1 MRRLS
6 RTIVGLSKSRAT
18 RPSPKTIRLYDKIL
32 DRAYYLSTHPD
43 VAAEGIDPLR
53 HFSENGAR
61 EGRSPHPLFDPVWYA
76 SIHPEAADDPL
87 GHFLSDRGGDP
98 HPLFDARW
106 YRDTYRDVVGS
117 NRDAFI
123 HYIEHG
129 AREGRDPHPLFDTA
143 WYVARHPEAR
153 RAPLVHYLSGRG
165 TWPHPL
171 FDDVWYR
178 EAHAKSVASGI
189 NPLAQYVAGGWR
201 EHNPNPFF
209 HLYWY
214 FDSVPELAGGAS
226 NPLIHYAR
234 TGEAAGL
241 RPHPLFDPDWYREQ
255 VAGADLRGEPLASP
269 LADFLH
275 RGGPAGLSS
284 HRLIDPAWYYDVN
297 SDVAEEN
304 VPAARH
310 YLVHGWIEGRNP
322 HPLFDIHHYRRTN
335 QDVAAAGLE
344 PLTHYVANGYREGRS
359 PHPLFDPRHYALHS
373 PDVIEAGRDPLVH
386 YLTYGAAEG
395 RDPNLFFDSAWYT
408 RQHESRLD
416 NGTINPLLH
425 YLSAGARESRDP
437 SPLVDREFYLAH
449 HQDVLH
455 AGVDPLTHYV
465 TGGHAEGRLPRP
477 PDRWSEVCAVTDIP
491 CEIRRDPPPLA
502 DRDVCFFVTYTPD
515 GRVHD
520 HTLAYLAALKAEGLT
535 VVVIVATD
543 GLSRPLPEALESLD
557 GLLVRINHGWDFAA
571 WAAAIATFPDVWKAR
586 SLILTNDSIY
596 GPVDRADFAR
606 VIERVRTSDADLVGL
621 TDSYQAR
628 PHLMSY
634 FIGLTRTGLAAP
646 AIRRHWADV
655 RSIRDKL
662 EVIKAYEMTPLAHW
676 KAEDVA
682 VEVLFPTADDVPLAV
697 NPTLVRW
704 RELLARGFP
713 FLKVQLLRDTL
724 EQADPTGW
732 ETVLDGNPA
741 LRGAIERHLA
751 VVAPKAMIAP
761 KLVPAPGPEVDAGA
775 QPEDEPEAATAPAVK
790 PQPTLRPVPAPR
802 RRFKRNTAARTFYG
816 ATQSMRPREATDLAL
831 EVPFAYGP
839 DARGGPVAVVMHV
852 FYPEMMP
859 ELLARI
865 AHIPVRADLYVST
878 DTPEKQAAIAASAA
892 DYANGTVEVRV
903 FPNIGRDI
911 APTIIGFHDVFAR
924 YDIFLHI
931 HSKKSPHDPRFA
943 PWRDYLL
950 DNLLGSPEVVAS
962 VLRLLA
968 ENDVGLVFS
977 QHFGEVRPLL
987 NWGYDFDLAKDLLA
1001 RAGITLR
1008 KDYVLDFPSS
1018 SFFWARSAAVKPLL
1032 DIGLDWGDFPA
1043 EAGQIDGTLAHA
1055 IERSLLYF
1063 AESAGFRWT
1072 KVARVGT
1079 GTDETL
1085 VPVPT
1090 EADVAPGLVRV
1101 YRPLLGNPLRPYQ
1114 QRHLFPEVTPVAT
1127 RSDPSPRPR
1136 LNLVL
1141 PTLHPK
1147 HIFGGI
1153 TTALRTFE
1161 GLAAALG
1168 DGFDRRIICGY
1179 VPIDLETMAGMPDY
1193 RLVSLGSPYDAFPRT
1208 IVDVYDIDGG
1218 ELPIRAGD
1226 IFMPTAWWTASG
1238 SELFQAAQGRYHG
1251 RELPVLYLIQDH
1263 EPGFYGWSSNFLMS
1277 RATYAHPDKTI
1288 ALINSEELANYMLRH
1303 YALTDA
1309 SIVRYAANQKIRNA
1323 LSVKKRERI
1332 ILVYGRPSTPRNCF
1346 ETLCAGLSL
1355 WQQAEPTVAAEWRI
1369 VSAGE
1374 DYDPARA
1381 GGVYN
1386 LEVCGKLT
1394 LEDYADVLSRAS
1406 VGISLMVSPHPSY
1419 PPLEMA
1425 HAGLRTIT
1433 NAYECKDLSARSPN
1447 LTSLDILTPDALADA
1462 LSRIVREAEAEI
1474 GRVRPFCEIAP
1485 LPCPLPDYDP
1495 AALAERL
1502 RGLVEAP
1509 GKA

>member
-1 MRRLS
+1 MRRFS
-6 RTIVGLSKSRAT
+6 RTIADFSKSRAA
-18 RPSPKTIRLYDKIL
+18 RPSPKTIRLFDKLL
-32 DRAYYLSTHPD
+32 DRTFYLADNPD
-43 VAAEGIDPLR
+43 VAAQGTDPMR
-53 HFSENGAR
+53 HFIEHGEA
-61 EGRSPHPLFDPVWYA
+61 EGRSLHPLFDPVWYRETNPTA
-76 SIHPEAADDPL
+76 GPL
-87 GHFLSDRGGDP
+87 PLRHFLSGQGGDP
-98 HPLFDARW
+98 HPLFDGRW
-106 YRDTYRDVVGS
+106 YRQTYPDVVGS
-117 NRDAFI
+117 NLDAFL
-123 HYIEHG
+123 HYIAHG

-153 RAPLVHYLSGRG
+153 RAPLVHYLSGQG

-178 EAHAKSVASGI
+178 QAHAKSLASGL
-189 NPLAQYVAGGWR
+189 NPLVQYVAGGWR

-214 FDSVPELAGGAS
+214 SDQVPELAGRAS
-226 NPLIHYAR
+226 NPLIHYVR

-241 RPHPLFDPDWYREQ
+241 QPHPLFDPEWYRAQ
-255 VAGADLRGEPLASP
+255 CAGAALPGEPLASP

-284 HRLIDPAWYYDVN
+284 HRLIDPAWYYSVN
-297 SDVAEEN
+297 SDVAEQN

-310 YLVHGWIEGRNP
+310 YLAYGWVEGRNP
-322 HPLFDIHHYRRTN
+322 HPLFDIHYYRRTN
-335 QDVAAAGLE
+335 QDVADAGLE
-344 PLTHYVANGYREGRS
+344 PLTHYVANGFREGRS
-359 PHPLFDPRHYALHS
+359 PHPLFDTRFYGRHS
-373 PDVIEAGRDPLVH
+373 PDVIEAGRDPLTH

-395 RDPNLFFDSAWYT
+395 RDPNGFFDSLWYT
-408 RQHESRLD
+408 RQHESRLE
-416 NGTINPLLH
+416 NGSLNPLIH
-425 YLSAGARESRDP
+425 YLSAGARENRDP
-437 SPLVDREFYLAH
+437 GPLFDREFYLAH
-449 HQDVLH
+449 NQDVLH
-455 AGVDPLTHYV
+455 AGIDPLLHYM
-465 TGGHAEGRLPRP
+465 TGGHVEGRQTRP
-477 PDRWSEVCAVTDIP
+477 PDRWSEICSVTDIP
-491 CEIRRDPPPLA
+491 SEIRRDPPPLA

-520 HTLAYLAALKAEGLT
+520 HTLTYLSALQAEGLT

-543 GLSRPLPEALESLD
+543 GLSRALPPDLDAMD

-596 GPVDRADFAR
+596 GPVDRGDFAR
-606 VIERVRTSDADLVGL
+606 VIARVRTSEADLVGL

-646 AIRRHWADV
+646 GIRRHWANV
-655 RSIRDKL
+655 KSIRDKL

-676 KAEDVA
+676 DEEEVA
-682 VEVLFPTADDVPLAV
+682 VEILFPTDDDEDLPV

-732 ETVLDGNPA
+732 ETTLDGNPT

-751 VVAPKAMIAP
+751 VVAPTAMIPP
-761 KLVPAPGPEVDAGA
+761 KGVAVPGPDVDAGSIL
-775 QPEDEPEAATAPAVK
+775 EDEPEAVAAPEAK
-790 PQPTLRPVPAPR
+790 PGPTLRPVPAPR
-802 RRFKRNTAARTFYG
+802 RRFKRNVAGQTFYG

-839 DARGGPVAVVMHV
+839 AAAGGPVAVILHV

-859 ELLARI
+859 ELLGRI
-865 AHIPVRADLYVST
+865 ANIPVRADLYVST
-878 DTPEKQAAIAASAA
+878 DTPEKQAAIEASSAA
-892 DYANGTVEVRV
+892 YANGSVEVRV

-911 APTIIGFHDVFAR
+911 APTLIGFRDVFTR
-924 YDIFLHI
+924 YDTFLHI

-943 PWRDYLL
+943 EWRDYLL

-968 ENDVGLVFS
+968 EGDVGVVFS

-1001 RAGITLR
+1001 RAGVTLR

-1018 SFFWARSAAVKPLL
+1018 SFFWGRTAALKPLL
-1032 DIGLDWGDFPA
+1032 DIGLDWSDFPA

-1063 AESAGFRWT
+1063 AEAAGFRWT
-1072 KVARVGT
+1072 KVARAGT

-1090 EADVAPGLVRV
+1090 EADVATGLTRV
-1101 YRPLLGNPLRPYQ
+1101 YRPLLGNPLRPSQ
-1114 QRHLFPEVTPVAT
+1114 QRHLFPDVTPVAT
-1127 RSDPSPRPR
+1127 RSDPSSRPR

-1208 IVDVYDIDGG
+1208 VVDVNDVDSG

-1226 IFMPTAWWTASG
+1226 IFMPTAWWTATS
-1238 SELFQAAQGRYHG
+1238 SYLFQEAQGRYHG

-1263 EPGFYGWSSNFLMS
+1263 EPGFYGWSSNYSMS
-1277 RATYAHPDKTI
+1277 RATYANPDKTI

-1309 SIVRYAANQKIRNA
+1309 SIVRYAANAKIRGA

-1355 WQQAEPTVAAEWRI
+1355 WQQAEPTLAAKWRI

-1386 LEVCGKLT
+1386 LEVCGKLS
-1394 LEDYADVLSRAS
+1394 LEDYADILSRAS
-1406 VGISLMVSPHPSY
+1406 VGVSLMVSPHPSY

-1433 NAYECKDLSARSPN
+1433 NAYECKNLSERSPN
-1447 LTSLDILTPDALADA
+1447 LTSLDSLTPDTLAQALTA
-1462 LSRIVREAEAEI
+1462 LTREAEAEI
-1474 GRVRPFCEIAP
+1474 GRVRPFCEIAA
-1485 LPCPLPDYDP
+1485 LLCPLPDYDP
-1495 AALAERL
+1495 AVLAERL
-1502 RGLVEAP
+1502 QGLVGAPAEA
-1509 GKA
+1509 

>member
-76 SIHPEAADDPL
+76 SIHSEAADDPL

-455 AGVDPLTHYV
+455 AGVDPLQHYV

-596 GPVDRADFAR
+596 GPVDRADFAQ
-606 VIERVRTSDADLVGL
+606 VIERVRTSEADLVGL

-775 QPEDEPEAATAPAVK
+775 QPEDEPEAATAPAMK

-878 DTPEKQAAIAASAA
+878 DTSEKQAAIAASAA

-911 APTIIGFHDVFAR
+911 APTIIGFQDVFAR

-968 ENDVGLVFS
+968 EEDVGLVFS

-1263 EPGFYGWSSNFLMS
+1263 EPGFYGWSSNFSMS